1 MIETKEYPVTAEL
14 FEQYSN
20 DILRYAFSIL
30 RNTEDAKDVLQ
41 DVFFK
46 YQKSEE
52 NFRGEC
58 SYKSWLFTIARNT
71 CYDKLKSRRNI
82 VELEELVYEP
92 SPEVNIDNL
101 ITLNAALSK
110 LSPEENEIIY
120 LKDFERYTCREIAE
134 LLGISI
140 TNAKTRLFRVKMK
153 LRKMVREK

>member
-41 DVFFK
+41 DVFLK
-46 YQKSEE
+46 YQRSEE

-58 SYKSWLFTIARNT
+58 SYKSWLFTITRNA
-71 CYDKLKSRRNI
+71 CYDRLKARRNK
-82 VELEELVYEP
+82 VEIEELKYEP
-92 SPEVNIDNL
+92 APEVNLDNL
-101 ITLNAALSK
+101 ITLNSALAR
-110 LSPEENEIIY
+110 LSAEENEIIY
-120 LKDFERYTCREIAE
+120 LKDFERYTCREIAG
-134 LLGISI
+134 LLGLSI
-140 TNAKTRLFRVKMK
+140 TNTKTKLFRAKMK

>member
-1 MIETKEYPVTAEL
+1 MIETKEYPVIAEL
-14 FEQYSN
+14 FEQYSH

-41 DVFFK
+41 DVFLK

-58 SYKSWLFTIARNT
+58 SYKSWLFTITRNT
-71 CYDKLKSRRNI
+71 CYDRLKTIKNT

-92 SPEVNIDNL
+92 SPEVNIDHL
-101 ITLNAALSK
+101 ITLNTALGK

-120 LKDFERYTCREIAE
+120 LKDFERYTCGEIAE
-134 LLGISI
+134 LLGVSI
-140 TNAKTRLFRVKMK
+140 TNAKTRLFRAKMK
-153 LRKMVREK
+153 LRKLVTE